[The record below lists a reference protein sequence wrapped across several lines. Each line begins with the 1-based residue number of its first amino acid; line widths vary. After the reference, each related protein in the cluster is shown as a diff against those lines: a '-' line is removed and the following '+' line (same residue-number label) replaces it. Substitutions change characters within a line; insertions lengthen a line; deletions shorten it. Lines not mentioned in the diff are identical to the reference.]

1 MTQPP
6 DRRGLSSDSWPAPTS
21 ELTPSLPAAS
31 HTHTHTHTHTHRHLT
46 RWYSRV
52 SIQGK
57 MQEIADGL
65 KMCMKAALSKY
76 HEVSRRG
83 YHSLWIS

>member
-1 MTQPP
+1 MIQHS
-6 DRRGLSSDSWPAPTS
+6 DRRGPSSGLWPAPTS
-21 ELTPSLPAAS
+21 ECTPVGVHTPTHS
-31 HTHTHTHTHTHRHLT
+31 HPHRHLT

-76 HEVSRRG
+76 HEVRG
-83 YHSLWIS
+83 CIHQPGPEQT